1 LEVCFDLV
9 SKWWFAVKTQVTVS
23 AEEVSFG
30 NPSPHILNLHETIF
44 SSRGVRFEEEINTSF
59 SEDSRKVALNSL
71 SSILGKE
78 KRPVY

>member
-9 SKWWFAVKTQVTVS
+9 SKCRFGVKTQATVS

-30 NPSPHILNLHETIF
+30 NPSPNILNLHETII
-44 SSRGVRFEEEINTSF
+44 SSTGVRFEGEINTSF